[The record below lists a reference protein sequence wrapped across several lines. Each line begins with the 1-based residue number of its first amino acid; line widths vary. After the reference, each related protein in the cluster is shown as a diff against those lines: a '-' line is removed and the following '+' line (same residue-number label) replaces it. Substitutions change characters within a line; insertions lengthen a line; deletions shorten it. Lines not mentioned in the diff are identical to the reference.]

1 MNKYPDK
8 FLGCISDYNDAR
20 IVVFGAP
27 FDSTTSFRS
36 GTRLASRY
44 MRTESI
50 YGMETYSPYQDKDLE
65 ELNIHDWGDLELA
78 FGNSERAVADIEKL
92 VSEIIYD
99 HKIPLMIGGEH
110 LLTLGCVKAAHK
122 AYDNLKVLQFDAHLD
137 VRDEILGE
145 RLSHGTVMRRI
156 NELLDDK
163 KIYQF
168 CVRSGLREEFN
179 WAEEHNNVVRYN
191 LDGLENAL
199 NEIGNDPVYLT
210 FDLDALDPSIMPGT
224 GTPEAG
230 GVNFNEIMRA
240 ISLIGKANIIG
251 ADIVELAPSLDL
263 SGAST
268 VLACKLLRELL
279 ISIY

>member
-1 MNKYPDK
+1 M
-8 FLGCISDYNDAR
+8 
-20 IVVFGAP
+20 
-27 FDSTTSFRS
+27 
-36 GTRLASRY
+36 
-44 MRTESI
+44 
-50 YGMETYSPYQDKDLE
+50 
-65 ELNIHDWGDLELA
+65 
-78 FGNSERAVADIEKL
+78 
-92 VSEIIYD
+92 
-99 HKIPLMIGGEH
+99 
-110 LLTLGCVKAAHK
+110 VKAAHK

-251 ADIVELAPSLDL
+251 ADIVELAPSL
-263 SGAST
+263 
-268 VLACKLLRELL
+268 
-279 ISIY
+279 I